1 MNVETNSH
9 SASPTVV
16 LGGIA
21 APKLR
26 AVRPVAGMLARR
38 SWIVRG
44 RPRPTPLRQPRSS
57 QRGDPSGT
65 RLQPRPKDPW
75 TVRRLSSGADR
86 ESMVS
91 DCRLAIRTYGLSGR
105 SSPPR
110 ARDRQ
115 RRGPIAPRGASC
127 HTSERTE
134 RQARCM
140 PAALADTVGRPSAV
154 GPVRQRVASF
164 V

>member
-44 RPRPTPLRQPRSS
+44 RPRPTPCANRAP
-57 QRGDPSGT
+57 
-65 RLQPRPKDPW
+65 
-75 TVRRLSSGADR
+75 LS
-86 ESMVS
+86 V
-91 DCRLAIRTYGLSGR
+91 AIRPEPGCNHGR
-105 SSPPR
+105 K
-110 ARDRQ
+110 
-115 RRGPIAPRGASC
+115 
-127 HTSERTE
+127 T
-134 RQARCM
+134 
-140 PAALADTVGRPSAV
+140 LGR
-154 GPVRQRVASF
+154 
-164 V
+164 

>member
-65 RLQPRPKDPW
+65 RLQRRPKDPW

-105 SSPPR
+105 SSPP
-110 ARDRQ
+110 
-115 RRGPIAPRGASC
+115 
-127 HTSERTE
+127 
-134 RQARCM
+134 
-140 PAALADTVGRPSAV
+140 ALGIGSAEV
-154 GPVRQRVASF
+154 L
-164 V
+164 